1 MAVVRGDSENIY
13 KVFFSALH
21 SGATLKDLVNIAESY
36 IDNPILTVTVSGK
49 VLVVSDNGDFG
60 DADEQV
66 HAEELRFPV
75 EADSEEHTGKPFLF
89 SLPDQAHD
97 WLAAKVYMNGVC
109 TAGVYAYSVRHP
121 FTADDYEVMDILSK
135 AVLLELMKGTYYR
148 SNRYSLSTYF
158 LSDLLDGN
166 IRDSALINL
175 RLRNLSWRPKKYMYI
190 LAIPISGTQ
199 NGSDIQIQILTADI
213 QVQILT
219 DQMRQHLPQSIGVF
233 YMDALVFLT
242 TNDEPLDEEATR
254 PLIDMLVSSGLFAG
268 MSQPFSSLSRVRDA
282 YENALNVAV
291 LARRLGDENCLV
303 RFEDYMF
310 LHVLNI
316 CSKSIN
322 VEGLCHPAVMRIL
335 EHDRAHGTSF
345 FQTLQCF
352 LGNALNSTL
361 TSEALHVH
369 RNTLLYRLDKI
380 KQLTGIDL
388 DDGETVFRLQFSIK
402 IITFLRALDEN
413 SVR

>member
-13 KVFFSALH
+13 KVCFSALH

-199 NGSDIQIQILTADI
+199 NGSDIQIQILI
-213 QVQILT
+213 
-219 DQMRQHLPQSIGVF
+219 R
-233 YMDALVFLT
+233 
-242 TNDEPLDEEATR
+242 
-254 PLIDMLVSSGLFAG
+254 
-268 MSQPFSSLSRVRDA
+268 
-282 YENALNVAV
+282 
-291 LARRLGDENCLV
+291 
-303 RFEDYMF
+303 
-310 LHVLNI
+310 
-316 CSKSIN
+316 
-322 VEGLCHPAVMRIL
+322 
-335 EHDRAHGTSF
+335 
-345 FQTLQCF
+345 
-352 LGNALNSTL
+352 
-361 TSEALHVH
+361 
-369 RNTLLYRLDKI
+369 
-380 KQLTGIDL
+380 
-388 DDGETVFRLQFSIK
+388 ETVSRDTVTKHASQTFSLFVNGYVK
-402 IITFLRALDEN
+402 SL
-413 SVR
+413 